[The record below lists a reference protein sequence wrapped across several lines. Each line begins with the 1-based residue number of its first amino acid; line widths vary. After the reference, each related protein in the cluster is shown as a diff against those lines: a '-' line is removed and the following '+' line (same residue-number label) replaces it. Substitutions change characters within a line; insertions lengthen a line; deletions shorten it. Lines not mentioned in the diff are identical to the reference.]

1 MIGLFIIFAWRVD
14 VCNVR
19 VLILDLFSLSDLG
32 DSFERSGRKQELRQ
46 LRTELDQMLKQR
58 LAPHTFSGKYL
69 TQSGKLELP
78 ANEGMLPHQYI
89 HLNISSINMVKGIT
103 VKHSNSKHSFND
115 FSCIPQTCHLV
126 DLTGG

>member
-1 MIGLFIIFAWRVD
+1 M
-14 VCNVR
+14 
-19 VLILDLFSLSDLG
+19 LILDLFSLSDLG

-115 FSCIPQTCHLV
+115 FSCIPRLQFNSLNLIHVIVL
-126 DLTGG
+126 